1 MAPCLDTAKRPVLL
15 TPTLQFLHVF
25 KVIQIVCY
33 QIFDKLL
40 WPIFTRNQTDY
51 NFVY

>member
-1 MAPCLDTAKRPVLL
+1 MTAKRRVLL
-15 TPTLQFLHVF
+15 TPTLQFTHVF
-25 KVIQIVCY
+25 QVIQMVGH

-51 NFVY
+51 YFVH